1 MSSRFY
7 MSEVPKGRKRRFS
20 EDEDMSDAQSLPSPR
35 SFVEKH
41 QRRYTERPIDIK
53 RCKSGIQKQ
62 SSNAALL
69 ATMNRDKLVSLL
81 QGLLEGH
88 PELRQNIMTYIP
100 APTIASATSVLQDM
114 EKQMVDSFPYSRHGP
129 SRDAY
134 TFSRVRE
141 PMGELIDTVTQYA
154 SHFTSAIVFPTTCFS
169 FLDLATHVAHRLP
182 VWDNEEHNTMRRN
195 LYRDL
200 AGFWLNTVRSAASKL
215 QEGESY
221 SSHTV
226 SDWAKSLAQHNGHT
240 NGLFTDAVHEFTRL
254 LLSNPPSEKPR
265 TSLCHRPGLVDKDL
279 SRFGPQSPVVG
290 YAD

>member
-1 MSSRFY
+1 MC
-7 MSEVPKGRKRRFS
+7 
-20 EDEDMSDAQSLPSPR
+20 DAQSLPSTR

-41 QRRYTERPIDIK
+41 QRRYTERPIELK
-53 RCKSGIQKQ
+53 RYKSGIQKQ

-88 PELRQNIMTYIP
+88 PELRQDIMTYIP

-114 EKQMVDSFPYSRHGP
+114 EKLLADSFPYSRHGP
-129 SRDAY
+129 GRDAY

-141 PMGELIDTVTQYA
+141 PMRELIDTVTQYA
-154 SHFTSAIVFPTTCFS
+154 NHFTSAIVFPTTCFS
-169 FLDLATHVAHRLP
+169 FLDLATHIAQRLP

-200 AGFWLNTVRSAASKL
+200 AGFWLNAVRSAAAKL

-221 SSHTV
+221 STHTV
-226 SDWAKSLAQHNGHT
+226 SDWAKNLAQHNGYT
-240 NGLFTDAVHEFTRL
+240 NGLFTDAVHEFSRL
-254 LLSNPPSEKPR
+254 LFSSPTSEKPC
-265 TSLCHRPGLVDKDL
+265 TSLYHHPGLVDKDL

-290 YAD
+290 YADV